1 VLNRQ
6 DLRWRDEGSHHMK
19 HHRLFL
25 WAIWLWC
32 NTLLLVSQVP
42 AQSLGMVTGS
52 KAGTYFQFG
61 QDLARLGRTM
71 GMDLMV
77 KESEGSTAN
86 IRRLVSAENAALAI
100 VQSDVL
106 GFLHRSDD
114 PEVRQIAERLRL
126 VFPFYNE
133 EVHLFAR
140 QPIHRFEDLEGKR
153 VVVGTQGSGNWLT
166 SSNLLLTI
174 KVRPAERIEL
184 PPPEAVHAVL
194 RGEADAMFYVA
205 GKPVKLFT
213 ALGELQKEPRYANLL
228 EEVHFVPLSPED
240 MLREY
245 GASTIGPDDYGWVV
259 ETVPT
264 VAVKAVLI
272 SYDFSSRRTPYYR
285 KRCGQL
291 FHLGRMIR
299 DNMAELKQTG
309 HPKWKEIDLEDPI
322 GIWER
327 DPCSHARPRAPETG
341 DDLLK
346 AITETLK
353 GQGRL
358 R

>member
-1 VLNRQ
+1 
-6 DLRWRDEGSHHMK
+6 MK
-19 HHRLFL
+19 RHRLFL
-25 WAIWLWC
+25 CAIWLWW
-32 NTLLLVSQVP
+32 TGVLPVP
-42 AQSLGMVTGS
+42 QLAAQGLGMVTGS

-61 QDLARLGRTM
+61 QDLARLARTR
-71 GMDLMV
+71 GLDLMV
-77 KESEGSTAN
+77 KESEGSIAN
-86 IRRLVSAENAALAI
+86 ILRLVSAENAMLAI

-106 GFLHRSDD
+106 GFLRRSED
-114 PEVRQIAERLRL
+114 PEVRHIAERLRL

-140 QPIHRFEDLEGKR
+140 KQIRRFEDLEGKR

-166 SSNLLLTI
+166 SSNLLLTV

-213 ALGELQKEPRYANLL
+213 AVSELQKDPQYAKLV
-228 EEVHFVPLSPED
+228 EEVHFVPLNHED

-245 GASTIGPDDYGWVV
+245 AASAIGPGNYGWVA

-285 KRCGQL
+285 KRCEQL
-291 FHLGRMIR
+291 SQLHRLVR
-299 DNMAELKQTG
+299 DNVAELKQSG
-309 HPKWKEIDLEDPI
+309 HPKWKEVDLDEAI

-327 DPCSHARPRAPETG
+327 DPCSYSRPRAPETG

-346 AITETLK
+346 AITEILK
-353 GQGRL
+353 REGRS

>member
-1 VLNRQ
+1 
-6 DLRWRDEGSHHMK
+6 MK
-19 HHRLFL
+19 RHRLFL
-25 WAIWLWC
+25 WAIWLWW
-32 NTLLLVSQVP
+32 TGLLLVPQLP

-52 KAGTYFQFG
+52 KAGTYFPFG
-61 QDLARLGRTM
+61 QDLARLARTR
-71 GMDLMV
+71 GLDLTV
-77 KESEGSTAN
+77 KESEGSIAN
-86 IRRLVSAENAALAI
+86 IRRLVSAENATLAI

-106 GFLHRSDD
+106 GFLRRSED
-114 PEVRQIAERLRL
+114 PQVRHIAERLRL

-140 QPIHRFEDLEGKR
+140 KQIRRFEDLEGKR

-166 SSNLLLTI
+166 SSNLLLTV

-213 ALGELQKEPRYANLL
+213 AVSELQKEPQYAKLV
-228 EEVHFVPLSPED
+228 EAVHFVPLNRED

-245 GASTIGPDDYGWVV
+245 VASSIGPADYDWVA

-272 SYDFSSRRTPYYR
+272 SYDFSSRHTPYYQ
-285 KRCGQL
+285 KRCEQL
-291 FHLGRMIR
+291 FQLRRLVR
-299 DNMAELKQTG
+299 DNVAELKQTG
-309 HPKWKEIDLEDPI
+309 HPKWKEVDLDDAI

-327 DPCSHARPRAPETG
+327 DPCSHSRPRAPETG

-346 AITETLK
+346 AITEILK
-353 GQGRL
+353 GQGRS

>member
-1 VLNRQ
+1 
-6 DLRWRDEGSHHMK
+6 MK
-19 HHRLFL
+19 RYRLFL
-25 WAIWLWC
+25 WAIWLWG
-32 NTLLLVSQVP
+32 NALLLVPQIP
-42 AQSLGMVTGS
+42 AQGLGMVTGS

-61 QDLARLGRTM
+61 QDVAMLAQTIGL
-71 GMDLMV
+71 DLMV
-77 KESEGSTAN
+77 KESEGSIAN

-106 GFLHRSDD
+106 GFLRRSDD
-114 PEVRQIAERLRL
+114 PEVRHIAERLRL

-140 QPIHRFEDLEGKR
+140 KPIRRFEDLAGKR
-153 VVVGTQGSGNWLT
+153 VVVGTKGSGNWLT
-166 SSNLLLTI
+166 ASNLLLTV

-213 ALGELQKEPRYANLL
+213 AVGQLQKEPQYANLV
-228 EEVHFVPLSPED
+228 EEVHFVPLSHEGL
-240 MLREY
+240 LREY
-245 GASTIGPDDYGWVV
+245 AASSIGPGDYDWVA
-259 ETVPT
+259 EMVPT

-285 KRCGQL
+285 KRCEQL
-291 FHLGRMIR
+291 SQLGRVVR
-299 DNMAELKQTG
+299 ANVAGLKQTG
-309 HPKWKEIDLEDPI
+309 HPKWKEVDLEDAI

-327 DPCSHARPRAPETG
+327 DPCSYSRQRAPETG
-341 DDLLK
+341 DDLLR

-353 GQGRL
+353 GQGRSH
-358 R
+358 

>member
-1 VLNRQ
+1 
-6 DLRWRDEGSHHMK
+6 MK
-19 HHRLFL
+19 RHRLFL
-25 WAIWLWC
+25 WSIWFWW
-32 NTLLLVSQVP
+32 TGILLAPQIA
-42 AQSLGMVTGS
+42 AQGLGMVTGS

-61 QDLARLGRTM
+61 QDLAGLARTR
-71 GMDLMV
+71 GLDLMV
-77 KESEGSTAN
+77 KESEGSIAN
-86 IRRLVSAENAALAI
+86 IRRLVSAENATLAI

-106 GFLHRSDD
+106 GFLRRSED
-114 PEVRQIAERLRL
+114 PEVRHIAARLRL

-140 QPIHRFEDLEGKR
+140 KQIRRFEDLEGKR
-153 VVVGTQGSGNWLT
+153 VVVGTEGSGNWLT
-166 SSNLLLTI
+166 SSNLLLTF

-213 ALGELQKEPRYANLL
+213 AVSELQKEPQYANLV
-228 EEVHFVPLSPED
+228 EEVHFVPLSHGD

-245 GASTIGPDDYGWVV
+245 AASTIGSGDYDWVA

-285 KRCGQL
+285 KRCEQL
-291 FHLGRMIR
+291 SQLRR
-299 DNMAELKQTG
+299 LVRENVAELKQTG
-309 HPKWKEIDLEDPI
+309 HPKWKEVDLDEAI
-322 GIWER
+322 GIWKW
-327 DPCSHARPRAPETG
+327 DPCSHSRPPIPETG

-346 AITETLK
+346 AITDILK
-353 GQGRL
+353 GQGRS

>member
-1 VLNRQ
+1 
-6 DLRWRDEGSHHMK
+6 MK
-19 HHRLFL
+19 RYGLFL
-25 WAIWLWC
+25 WALWLWC
-32 NTLLLVSQVP
+32 HSLLLVPQLS
-42 AQSLGMVTGS
+42 AEGLGMVTGS

-61 QDLARLGRTM
+61 QDLAKLARTR
-71 GMDLMV
+71 GLDLMV
-77 KESEGSTAN
+77 KESEGSIAN
-86 IRRLVSAENAALAI
+86 ILRLVSAENAMLAV

-106 GFLHRSDD
+106 GFLRRSED
-114 PEVRQIAERLRL
+114 PNVRHIAERLRL

-140 QPIHRFEDLEGKR
+140 KQIRRFEDLEGKR

-166 SSNLLLTI
+166 SSNLLLTV
-174 KVRPAERIEL
+174 KVRPAERLEL

-213 ALGELQKEPRYANLL
+213 ALSELQKEPQYANLV
-228 EEVHFVPLSPED
+228 EEVHFVPLSHED

-245 GASTIGPDDYGWVV
+245 AASAIGSGDYAWVA

-285 KRCGQL
+285 KRCEQL
-291 FHLGRMIR
+291 FHLSRMIR
-299 DNMAELKQTG
+299 DKAAELKQTG
-309 HPKWKEIDLEDPI
+309 HPKWKEVDLDDAI

-327 DPCSHARPRAPETG
+327 DPCSHSHPRAPETR

-353 GQGRL
+353 GQGRS

>member
-1 VLNRQ
+1 
-6 DLRWRDEGSHHMK
+6 MK
-19 HHRLFL
+19 RHRLFL
-25 WAIWLWC
+25 WTIWFWC
-32 NTLLLVSQVP
+32 NGLLLVPQLP
-42 AQSLGMVTGS
+42 AQGLGMVTGS

-61 QDLARLGRTM
+61 QDIAKSARTIGL
-71 GMDLMV
+71 DLMV
-77 KESEGSTAN
+77 KESEGSIAN

-106 GFLHRSDD
+106 GFLRRSDD
-114 PEVRQIAERLRL
+114 PEVRHIAERLRL

-133 EVHLFAR
+133 EVHVFAR
-140 QPIHRFEDLEGKR
+140 KQIRRFEDLEGKR

-166 SSNLLLTI
+166 SSNLLLTV

-213 ALGELQKEPRYANLL
+213 AVGELQKEPRYVNLV
-228 EEVHFVPLSPED
+228 EDVHFVPLSHED

-245 GASTIGPDDYGWVV
+245 AASTIGPGDYDWVA

-272 SYDFSSRRTPYYR
+272 GYDFSSRHTAYYR
-285 KRCGQL
+285 TRCEQL
-291 FHLGRMIR
+291 SRLGRVVR
-299 DNMAELKQTG
+299 DHVAELKQTG
-309 HPKWKEIDLEDPI
+309 HPKWKEVNLDDAI

-327 DPCSHARPRAPETG
+327 DPCSHSRPRAPETG
-341 DDLLK
+341 DDLLR

-353 GQGRL
+353 GQGRS
-358 R
+358 RSSR